1 MLDAASGSAGWVHQL
16 VSDFAVLTSLQGLL
30 ALLARGPPLEQE
42 HVGQWFSGFRTH
54 QGLEGLSKY
63 IFPGY
68 TVKVS
73 KSVSLGLG
81 FPGDATI
88 SDLEPLNQDTAFG
101 TWLYWNFCGIFFLH
115 PRDADLIGTE
125 CGLGIENAMSFIR
138 VSIAQHKLRL
148 F

>member
-42 HVGQWFSGFRTH
+42 HVGQWFSGFGTH

-73 KSVSLGLG
+73 KSVR
-81 FPGDATI
+81 FFI
-88 SDLEPLNQDTAFG
+88 SMP
-101 TWLYWNFCGIFFLH
+101 
-115 PRDADLIGTE
+115 
-125 CGLGIENAMSFIR
+125 
-138 VSIAQHKLRL
+138 VSPTVK
-148 F
+148 